1 MGLEFTVG
9 LGDRVEVELS
19 RTVKLLTGMY
29 SRSMRLYSFVLQVLL
44 IAGTVVASLIHAHRP
59 TTPKASF

>member
-44 IAGTVVASLIHAHRP
+44 IAGTVVASLLHAH
-59 TTPKASF
+59 